1 MKSFLERAK
10 ELNETTLKDRRY
22 LHENAEIGM
31 NLPVTA
37 AYVMRRLREI
47 GLEPK
52 EICSSG
58 VTAVIDGGKP
68 GKTILL
74 RADMDALPMEE
85 HNELPYKTKTCFAHT
100 CGHDMHAAMLL
111 TAAQMLF
118 EKRDLLQGRVKLM
131 FQPDEES
138 FTGAHH
144 MIEAGILR
152 NPDVDAAMGMHIMLD
167 DKVGT
172 ICYGEGN
179 MTSSCDGFKLIIK
192 GKGCHGA
199 MPQLGIDPIN
209 VGVHIY
215 LAFQELIARE
225 VPPTETA
232 ILTFGQFTA
241 GSNSNIIPETAV
253 LQGTLRTYNKEV
265 RDKLVTRMKE
275 IAQFT
280 AKTYK
285 AEVEYEV
292 LAAIPSIYT
301 EPDMLKEMVGYIR
314 EMGGD
319 FKEIPQ
325 FRLTPSEDFA
335 FIAQKVPSVF
345 LLNCAKVEGNPYQ
358 HHNPGVIFDEGALPI
373 GAAIHAQCAVN
384 WLKNHAQDEAEQ
396 IK

>member
-1 MKSFLERAK
+1 MESFLERAK
-10 ELNETTLKDRRY
+10 ELNEMTLTDRRY

-31 NLPVTA
+31 NLPVTT
-37 AYVMRRLREI
+37 AYVMRRLQEI
-47 GLEPK
+47 GLEPR

-85 HNELPYKTKTCFAHT
+85 HNELPFQTKTCFAHT
-100 CGHDMHAAMLL
+100 CGHDMHTAMLL
-111 TAAQMLF
+111 TAARMLF
-118 EKRDLLQGRVKLM
+118 ERRDELPGRVKLM

-138 FTGAHH
+138 FTGAQN
-144 MIEAGILR
+144 MIASGILR
-152 NPDVDAAMGMHIMLD
+152 APDVDAAMGMHIMLD
-167 DKVGT
+167 DKAGT
-172 ICYGEGN
+172 IGYGEGN
-179 MTSSCDGFKLIIK
+179 MTSSCDGFKLTIK

-199 MPQLGIDPIN
+199 MPHLGIDPIN

-225 VPPTETA
+225 VPPAETA
-232 ILTFGQFTA
+232 ILTFGQFAA

-253 LQGTLRTYNKEV
+253 MQGTLRTYNKEV

-275 IAQFT
+275 IVKLT
-280 AKTYK
+280 AKTYE
-285 AEVEYEV
+285 AEAEYEV

-301 EPDMLKEMVGYIR
+301 NPDMLKEMIGYIR
-314 EMGGD
+314 EMGEE

-325 FRLTPSEDFA
+325 FMVTPSEDFA

-345 LLNCAKVEGNPYQ
+345 ILNCAKVDGNPYQ
-358 HHNPGVIFDEGALPI
+358 HHNPGVIFDEKALPI
-373 GAAIHAQCAVN
+373 GAAIHAQCAMN
-384 WLKNHAQDEAEQ
+384 WLKHHAEDEAEQ
-396 IK
+396 I